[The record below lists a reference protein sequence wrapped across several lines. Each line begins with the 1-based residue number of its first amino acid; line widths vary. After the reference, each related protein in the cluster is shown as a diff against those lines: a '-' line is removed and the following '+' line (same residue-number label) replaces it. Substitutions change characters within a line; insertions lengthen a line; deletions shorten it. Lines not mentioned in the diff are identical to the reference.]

1 MIAVLASLVF
11 ITAGCASAA
20 VIGTSIRD
28 ALPALRRLNA
38 ERGSLAEDRAYL
50 VTIIETPRHEGALA
64 PAPKRIARTIAP
76 PARVACEPVATAAR
90 VQRGARVRQPFIPA
104 TLPAAA

>member
-11 ITAGCASAA
+11 ATAGCGGAA

-50 VTIIETPRHEGALA
+50 ITIIEAPRHEGALA
-64 PAPKRIARTIAP
+64 PAPKLVARTVAAPTRVVAEPIA
-76 PARVACEPVATAAR
+76 AAAR
-90 VQRGARVRQPFIPA
+90 VRRGARVRQPFIPA